1 MKALRWKFTFIGVL
15 LLISIL
21 LATPSFYKDP
31 PFWWKRFF
39 PSEGFRLGLD
49 LQGGMHLI
57 LKVDV
62 DAAVRNSLELAG
74 RDLEETWIE
83 KGIPLPRLEQENTG
97 HLVYALPNE
106 ETAKRFTRII
116 AEDFPN
122 MKVVSTTKQKNIPVV
137 TLRLAKREV
146 EFIKK
151 NAVAQGLEVIRNR
164 IDQFGVTEP
173 VIVRQGED
181 EIVIQLPGIKDP
193 ERAMKLIGQTAQLE
207 FKLLDE
213 ESKLDLKRLIDEVL
227 AAGKLPEGYS
237 TEEMNR
243 VLKDVIPPG
252 DEILIEKELDR
263 ETGIIRSTPMLLK
276 SKALMTGDMI
286 KDARVDF
293 AQFNEPYVSLE
304 LSKRGSH
311 LFERITGENVG
322 KRLAIILDRIV
333 RSAPSIREKISGG
346 RAQITGSFTDEE
358 AHDLAIVLRA
368 GSLPAPVNVVQNVTV
383 GPTLGHDSIRKGL
396 QSGLIGAIL
405 VTCFMI
411 LYYRLSGVIADFA
424 MLLNVI
430 LLLGALSI
438 PHATLTLPGIA
449 GIILAIGMAVDSNVL
464 IFERMREEFRFGK
477 TIKSGVDAGYSK
489 ALWTIVDSQ
498 VTTLIAALALF
509 FFGTGPIKGFAITLS
524 LGITLN
530 LFTVL
535 FGTRII
541 YDYLSLARKLKSL
554 NFMELL
560 GRTRIDFVG
569 LRRYSFIISGA
580 LVILGL
586 TAFIQ
591 IYRGKAN
598 LGVDF
603 SGGTLIQYSVSKPL
617 TLNEVRIALVRNG
630 LKGCQLQQVTGENV
644 LIVKMKKEEATVG
657 KMADAISTV
666 FAKEFPGNS
675 FTVESKTE
683 IGASVSEALR
693 KAAIIA
699 VTISLIGVVV
709 YLAWRFDF
717 KFGVAAT
724 IATFHD
730 VLAVLGIFYILNKEI
745 SLLTVTALL
754 TLAGYS
760 LNDTVVVFDRIR
772 ENLSKKSKAALSEVM
787 NVSVNEILSRT
798 VITSGTTLFV
808 LVALLF
814 FGGVVLHNF
823 ALALFIGVLVGTYSS
838 AFVATPVVYVWRSKK
853 RPIRRRE

>member
-1 MKALRWKFTFIGVL
+1 MKALRWKFTLILVL

-21 LATPSFYKDP
+21 LAIPSFYKDL

-62 DAAVRNSLELAG
+62 DAAVRNALELAG

-83 KGIPLPRLEQENTG
+83 EGIPLMRLEEEDTS

-122 MKVVSTTKQKNIPVV
+122 IEVVSTTKQKNIPVV
-137 TLRLAKREV
+137 TLRLTKREV

-151 NAVAQGLEVIRNR
+151 NAVAQSLEVIRNR

-207 FKLLDE
+207 FKLVDE
-213 ESKLDLKRLIDEVL
+213 EARLDLKKLIDEAL
-227 AAGKLPEGYS
+227 ASGKLPKGYS
-237 TEEMNR
+237 IEELNNI
-243 VLKDVIPPG
+243 LKDVIPPG
-252 DEILIEKELDR
+252 DEILIKKELDHQ
-263 ETGIIRSTPMLLK
+263 TGIIRSTPILLK
-276 SKALMTGDMI
+276 SRTLMTGDMV
-286 KDARVDF
+286 KDARVNF
-293 AQFNEPYVSLE
+293 GQFNEPYVSLE
-304 LSKRGSH
+304 FTKRGSH
-311 LFERITGENVG
+311 LFERITGENMG
-322 KRLAIILDRIV
+322 KRLAIILDSTV
-333 RSAPSIREKISGG
+333 RSAPTIREKISGG
-346 RAQITGSFTDEE
+346 RAQITGSFTEEE
-358 AHDLAIVLRA
+358 AHDLAIVLRT
-368 GSLPAPVNVVQNVTV
+368 GSLPAPVNIIQNVTV
-383 GPTLGHDSIRKGL
+383 GPALGHDSIRKGF

-405 VTCFMI
+405 VICFMV
-411 LYYRLSGVIADFA
+411 LYYRLSGIIADFA

-449 GIILAIGMAVDSNVL
+449 GIILSVGMAVDSNVL

-477 TIKSGVDAGYSK
+477 TIKSGIDAGYSK
-489 ALWTIVDSQ
+489 AFWTIVDSQ

-509 FFGTGPIKGFAITLS
+509 LFGTGPIKGFAVTLS
-524 LGITLN
+524 LGIILN

-535 FGTRII
+535 FGTRAL
-541 YDYLSLARKLKSL
+541 YDYLSLTRKLKGL
-554 NFMELL
+554 NFMEIFK
-560 GRTRIDFVG
+560 RTRIDFIA

-586 TAFIQ
+586 IAFIQ
-591 IYRGKAN
+591 IYRGRAN
-598 LGVDF
+598 LGVEF
-603 SGGTLIQYSVSKPL
+603 SGGTLIQYRMSKPL
-617 TLNEVRIALVRNG
+617 TLDEVRSALVKNDLG
-630 LKGCQLQQVTGENV
+630 GCQLQQVTGENV

-657 KMADAISTV
+657 KMADAISEV
-666 FAKEFPGNS
+666 FAKEFPENS

-699 VTISLIGVVV
+699 VAMSLIGVVI

-745 SLLTVTALL
+745 TLLTVTALL

-772 ENLSKKSKAALSEVM
+772 ENLSKRSKTALSEVM
-787 NVSVNEILSRT
+787 NVSINEILSRT
-798 VITSGTTLFV
+798 IITSGTTLFV

-814 FGGVVLHNF
+814 LGGVVLHDF
-823 ALALFIGVLVGTYSS
+823 ALALVIGVLVGTYSS
-838 AFVATPVVYVWRSKK
+838 VFVATPIVYLWRTKKGAVKK
-853 RPIRRRE
+853 RG

>member
-21 LATPSFYKDP
+21 LATPSFYRDSS
-31 PFWWKRFF
+31 FWWKRFF

-83 KGIPLPRLEQENTG
+83 KGIPLPRLEQEDTG

-151 NAVAQGLEVIRNR
+151 NAVAQSLEVIRNR

-193 ERAMKLIGQTAQLE
+193 ERALKLIGQTAQLE

-213 ESKLDLKRLIDEVL
+213 ESRLDLKRLIDEAL

-263 ETGIIRSTPMLLK
+263 QTGIIRSTPMLLK
-276 SKALMTGDMI
+276 SKVLMTGDMI

-293 AQFNEPYVSLE
+293 AQFNESYVSLE
-304 LSKRGSH
+304 LTKRGSH
-311 LFERITGENVG
+311 LFERITSENVG

-368 GSLPAPVNVVQNVTV
+368 GSLPAPVNMVQNVTV
-383 GPTLGHDSIRKGL
+383 GPALGHDSIRKGL

-438 PHATLTLPGIA
+438 LHATLTLPGIA

-464 IFERMREEFRFGK
+464 ILERMREEFRLGK
-477 TIKSGVDAGYSK
+477 TVKSGVDAGYSK

-509 FFGTGPIKGFAITLS
+509 FFGTGPIKGFAVTLS

-535 FGTRII
+535 FGTRIT

-580 LVILGL
+580 LVILGFI
-586 TAFIQ
+586 AFIQ

-603 SGGTLIQYSVSKPL
+603 SGGTLIQYSVSEPL

-666 FAKEFPGNS
+666 FAKEFPENS

-699 VTISLIGVVV
+699 VAISLIGVVV

-787 NVSVNEILSRT
+787 NVSINEILSRT
-798 VITSGTTLFV
+798 IITSGTTLFV

-814 FGGVVLHNF
+814 LGGVVLHDF

-838 AFVATPVVYVWRSKK
+838 AFVATPIVYVWKSEK

>member
-1 MKALRWKFTFIGVL
+1 LKALRWKFTLIGVL

-21 LATPSFYKDP
+21 LATPSFYRDL
-31 PFWWKRFF
+31 PFWWKGFF

-62 DAAVRNSLELAG
+62 DAAVRNTLELAG
-74 RDLEETWIE
+74 RDLKETWIE
-83 KGIPLPRLEQENTG
+83 RGIPLKRLEEEDTS

-106 ETAKRFTRII
+106 ETAKRFTKIV
-116 AEDFPN
+116 AEEFPN
-122 MKVVSTTKQKNIPVV
+122 MEVVSTTKQKNIPVV
-137 TLRLAKREV
+137 TLGMAKREV
-146 EFIKK
+146 GFIKK
-151 NAVAQGLEVIRNR
+151 NAVAQSLEVIRNR

-207 FKLLDE
+207 FKLVDE
-213 ESKLDLKRLIDEVL
+213 EARLDLKKLIDEAV
-227 AAGKLPEGYS
+227 ASGKLPEGYS
-237 TEEMNR
+237 TEDLNR
-243 VLKDVIPPG
+243 VLKDVIPLG
-252 DEILIEKELDR
+252 GEILIEKELDR
-263 ETGIIRSTPMLLK
+263 ATGIIRSTPMLLK
-276 SKALMTGDMI
+276 SKALMTGDMV
-286 KDARVDF
+286 KDARVNF
-293 AQFNEPYVSLE
+293 GQFNEPYVSLE
-304 LSKRGSH
+304 LTKRGSH

-322 KRLAIILDRIV
+322 KRLAIILDRTV
-333 RSAPSIREKISGG
+333 RSAPNIREKISGG
-346 RAQITGSFTDEE
+346 RAQITGSFTEEE

-368 GSLPAPVNVVQNVTV
+368 GSLPAPVNIVQNVTV

-405 VTCFMI
+405 VICFMI

-424 MLLNVI
+424 MLLMVVF
-430 LLLGALSI
+430 LLGALSM

-449 GIILAIGMAVDSNVL
+449 GIILSIGMAVDSNVL

-489 ALWTIVDSQ
+489 AFSTIVDAQ

-509 FFGTGPIKGFAITLS
+509 LFGTGPIKGFAVTLS
-524 LGITLN
+524 LGIILN

-535 FGTRII
+535 FGTRIT
-541 YDYLSLARKLKSL
+541 YDYLSLTRKLKGL

-560 GRTRIDFVG
+560 GRTQIDFVG

-591 IYRGKAN
+591 IYRGEAN

-603 SGGTLIQYSVSKPL
+603 SGGTLVQYRMSKPL
-617 TLNEVRIALVRNG
+617 TLNEVRSALVKNG
-630 LKGCQLQQVTGENV
+630 LQGCQLQQVTGENV
-644 LIVKMKKEEATVG
+644 LIVKMRKEEATVG
-657 KMADAISTV
+657 KVADAISTV
-666 FAKEFPGNS
+666 FAKEFPENS
-675 FTVESKTE
+675 FTVESRTE

-693 KAAIIA
+693 KAAIVAIA
-699 VTISLIGVVV
+699 ISLIGVVV
-709 YLAWRFDF
+709 YLAWRFDL

-730 VLAVLGIFYILNKEI
+730 VLAVLGIFYMLNREI

-772 ENLSKKSKAALSEVM
+772 ENLSKRSKTALSEVM
-787 NVSVNEILSRT
+787 NASINEVLSRT
-798 VITSGTTLFV
+798 IITSGTTLFV
-808 LVALLF
+808 LMALLF
-814 FGGVVLHNF
+814 LGGVVLYDF
-823 ALALFIGVLVGTYSS
+823 ALALFIGILVGTYSS
-838 AFVATPVVYVWRSKK
+838 VFVATPIVYVWRTEKTSIKS
-853 RPIRRRE
+853 